1 MTEQLL
7 KMKEV
12 RERVSL
18 SRQEIY
24 RRIKTGNFPEQ
35 IQLGPGRVAWVGS
48 EVDQW
53 IVEAIARGRRT
64 KPSGGQ

>member
-7 KMKEV
+7 GMKQV

-24 RRIKTGNFPEQ
+24 RRVKAGTFPKQ
-35 IQLGPGRVAWVGS
+35 IPLGPGRVAWIGS
-48 EVDQW
+48 EVDEW
-53 IVEAIARGRRT
+53 IAQIIARGRRT
-64 KPSGGQ
+64 KT